1 MLEHS
6 PRAFP
11 LGSDPPVGTHH
22 VRENP
27 VRRPEG
33 ADHARGFACAKGASG
48 SITRGAGTSATVSS
62 LSAGG
67 RSAAG
72 RRPDGRPGVAG
83 MPRSEPSTPRQ
94 RRSVVNESNLYP
106 SPLKTPKLRRRVVT
120 QLKLFF
126 PSLCDRP
133 GCHEPPVISVRN
145 LAHYCCSACRQAVQ
159 NVHDRERKW
168 LSRNTPGGRKRRAIG
183 YQTEKR
189 RRCLKQRSISAP
201 APLRAP
207 PE

>member
-1 MLEHS
+1 MMTVDWHQPSRSCFDSARRECLSILPEL
-6 PRAFP
+6 FP
-11 LGSDPPVGTHH
+11 WDLILPWAPITL
-22 VRENP
+22 RESP

-62 LSAGG
+62 QSAGG

-120 QLKLFF
+120 QLNLFF
-126 PSLCDRP
+126 PSFMR
-133 GCHEPPVISVRN
+133 SARMSRTTRN
-145 LAHYCCSACRQAVQ
+145 LGPQPGTLLLLRLPSGRS
-159 NVHDRERKW
+159 ERP
-168 LSRNTPGGRKRRAIG
+168 RP
-183 YQTEKR
+183 
-189 RRCLKQRSISAP
+189 
-201 APLRAP
+201 
-207 PE
+207 